1 MRSQPYSLFKQP
13 ISFPRRMSAPGVCI
27 VASHTRKEGGR
38 SADPPPVHPHVASG
52 YPRLLSRL
60 SFLPL
65 QPPSRRLYH
74 PQGTSFGTWIDL
86 GVTTMRAWNKLSA
99 SFVRSVRREGRYS
112 DGGNLYLQVA
122 NGGKSWVFQYQ
133 RHGRQRDMG
142 LGSAR
147 SVSLALA
154 RELRDNCHV
163 KLARGLDPI
172 EARNSAV
179 LAARVEQA
187 KQMTFRQCAEDYLA
201 VNASKW
207 RNAKHRK
214 QWATTLTRYAY
225 PVFGNLSVA
234 AIDSGLVFKALKPLV
249 ADKPVTANRVR
260 GRIETVLDFARAA
273 GRRNGDNPA
282 DKAVIGHL
290 LPLRSEKAGVRH
302 RPARAVAG
310 ANHSHRHAPRCSATG
325 TLCRVRLAAAVPV
338 WVIPQSRVKNLGRE
352 QRVPLVGRAL
362 AIARDLTAGRAFEA
376 SVFGNRKPISP
387 NAIRKSVLPKLLRAI
402 GHEAPAVT
410 HGFRSCLKDWCHET
424 TSFPHEVVEQALG
437 HRIKSTVERSYRR
450 GDLFERR
457 RALMA
462 AWDRYCNGEMAAEV
476 IELRG

>member
-1 MRSQPYSLFKQP
+1 MR
-13 ISFPRRMSAPGVCI
+13 V
-27 VASHTRKEGGR
+27 
-38 SADPPPVHPHVASG
+38 
-52 YPRLLSRL
+52 
-60 SFLPL
+60 
-65 QPPSRRLYH
+65 
-74 PQGTSFGTWIDL
+74 
-86 GVTTMRAWNKLSA
+86 WNKLSA

-122 NGGKSWVFQYQ
+122 NGGRSWIFQYQ

-154 RELRDNCHV
+154 RELRDDCHQ

-179 LAARVEQA
+179 LAARAERA

-214 QWATTLTRYAY
+214 QWGATLARYAY

-234 AIDSGLVFKALKPLV
+234 TIDSGLVFKALKPLV
-249 ADKPVTANRVR
+249 ADKPVTAGRVR
-260 GRIETVLDFARAA
+260 GRIETVLDFARAV
-273 GRRNGDNPA
+273 GRRDGDNPA
-282 DKAVIGHL
+282 DKTVIGHL

-302 RPARAVAG
+302 QPALPFAKLPAFMTELRKMQGFPARLLELIILTGMRLDAVRPARCAEFDL
-310 ANHSHRHAPRCSATG
+310 G
-325 TLCRVRLAAAVPV
+325 TAVPV
-338 WVIPQSRVKNLGRE
+338 WVIPESRMKNLGRD

-362 AIARDLTAGRAFEA
+362 TIVQELTAGRDAEA
-376 SVFGNRKPISP
+376 PVFGDGKPISP
-387 NAIRKSVLPKLLRAI
+387 NAIRKRVLPKMLKAI
-402 GHEAPAVT
+402 NHDTPAVM

-424 TSFPHEVVEQALG
+424 TSFPHEVVEQVLG
-437 HRIKSTVERSYRR
+437 HRIKSAVERSYRR

-462 AWDRYCNGEMAAEV
+462 AWDRYCNGESAAEV

>member
-1 MRSQPYSLFKQP
+1 
-13 ISFPRRMSAPGVCI
+13 
-27 VASHTRKEGGR
+27 
-38 SADPPPVHPHVASG
+38 
-52 YPRLLSRL
+52 
-60 SFLPL
+60 
-65 QPPSRRLYH
+65 
-74 PQGTSFGTWIDL
+74 
-86 GVTTMRAWNKLSA
+86 MRAWNKLSA
-99 SFVRSVRREGRYS
+99 SFVRSVRHEGRYS
-112 DGGNLYLQVA
+112 DGGNLYLQVT

-154 RELRDNCHV
+154 RELRDDCHV

-172 EARNSAV
+172 EARNQAA
-179 LAARVEQA
+179 LAARAERA
-187 KQMTFRQCAEDYLA
+187 KLTTFRQCADDFFA

-207 RNAKHRK
+207 RNAKHR
-214 QWATTLTRYAY
+214 QEWLASLTRYAY

-234 AIDSGLVFKALKPLV
+234 AIDTGLVFKVLKPLV
-249 ADKPVTANRVR
+249 AGKPVTASRLR

-273 GRRNGDNPA
+273 GRREGDNPA
-282 DKAVIGHL
+282 DKAVLGHL
-290 LPLRSEKAGVRH
+290 LPLRSEKASVRH
-302 RPARAVAG
+302 QPALPFAKVPDFMRELRKMQGPPARLLELIILVGMRVDAVRPARCAEFDLG
-310 ANHSHRHAPRCSATG
+310 
-325 TLCRVRLAAAVPV
+325 AAVPM
-338 WVIPQSRVKNLGRE
+338 WVIPESRMKNLGRD

-362 AIARDLTAGRAFEA
+362 TIARELTAGRVPDTF
-376 SVFGNRKPISP
+376 VFGDRKPVGH
-387 NAIRKSVLPKLLRAI
+387 NAIRKSILPKLLKAI
-402 GHEAPAVT
+402 GHETKAVT

-462 AWDRYCNGEMAAEV
+462 AWDRFCNGEAGAEV
-476 IELRG
+476 IELRA

>member
-1 MRSQPYSLFKQP
+1 
-13 ISFPRRMSAPGVCI
+13 
-27 VASHTRKEGGR
+27 
-38 SADPPPVHPHVASG
+38 
-52 YPRLLSRL
+52 
-60 SFLPL
+60 
-65 QPPSRRLYH
+65 
-74 PQGTSFGTWIDL
+74 
-86 GVTTMRAWNKLSA
+86 
-99 SFVRSVRREGRYS
+99 
-112 DGGNLYLQVA
+112 
-122 NGGKSWVFQYQ
+122 
-133 RHGRQRDMG
+133 MG

-154 RELRDNCHV
+154 RELRDDCHV

-179 LAARVEQA
+179 LAARAEHA

-214 QWATTLTRYAY
+214 EWQATLTRYAY

-249 ADKPVTANRVR
+249 AEKPVTASRVR
-260 GRIETVLDFARAA
+260 GRIETILDFARAA
-273 GRRNGDNPA
+273 GRRDGDNPA
-282 DKAVIGHL
+282 DKAIIGHL
-290 LPLRSEKAGVRH
+290 LPLRSEKAGVEHQPALPFAKLPAFMTELRKMPGLPARLLELIILTGMRLDAV
-302 RPARAVAG
+302 RPARCAEFD
-310 ANHSHRHAPRCSATG
+310 
-325 TLCRVRLAAAVPV
+325 LAAAVPV
-338 WVIPQSRVKNLGRE
+338 WVIPQSRMKNLGRD

-362 AIARDLTAGRAFEA
+362 AIARELTAGRDPEA
-376 SVFGNRKPISP
+376 AVFGNGKPIGP
-387 NAIRKSVLPKLLRAI
+387 NAIRKSVLPKLLKAI
-402 GHEAPAVT
+402 GHEGPAVT

-457 RALMA
+457 RALMT
-462 AWDRYCNGEMAAEV
+462 AWDRYGSGEGVAEV

>member
-1 MRSQPYSLFKQP
+1 
-13 ISFPRRMSAPGVCI
+13 
-27 VASHTRKEGGR
+27 
-38 SADPPPVHPHVASG
+38 
-52 YPRLLSRL
+52 
-60 SFLPL
+60 
-65 QPPSRRLYH
+65 
-74 PQGTSFGTWIDL
+74 
-86 GVTTMRAWNKLSA
+86 MRAWNKLSA
-99 SFVRSVRREGRYS
+99 SFVRSVSREGRYS

-147 SVSLALA
+147 SVSVALA
-154 RELRDNCHV
+154 RELRDDCRV

-172 EARNSAV
+172 EARNHAA
-179 LAARVEQA
+179 LAARAERA
-187 KQMTFRQCAEDYLA
+187 KQMTFRQCADDFFA

-207 RNAKHRK
+207 RNAKHR
-214 QWATTLTRYAY
+214 QEWLASLTRYAY

-234 AIDSGLVFKALKPLV
+234 AIDTGLVFKVLKPLV
-249 ADKPVTANRVR
+249 ADKPVTASRLR

-273 GRRNGDNPA
+273 GRREGDNPA

-290 LPLRSEKAGVRH
+290 LPLRSEKASVRH
-302 RPARAVAG
+302 QPALPFAKVPDFMRELRKIQGPPARLLELIILTGMRLDAVRPARCAEFDLG
-310 ANHSHRHAPRCSATG
+310 
-325 TLCRVRLAAAVPV
+325 AAVPM
-338 WVIPQSRVKNLGRE
+338 WVIPESRMKNLGRD

-362 AIARDLTAGRAFEA
+362 AIACELTAGRSPDAP
-376 SVFGNRKPISP
+376 VFGDRKPVGH
-387 NAIRKSVLPKLLRAI
+387 NAIRKGLLSKLLQAI

-410 HGFRSCLKDWCHET
+410 HGFRSCLKDWCHEI

-457 RALMA
+457 RALMT
-462 AWDRYCNGEMAAEV
+462 AWDRFCNGQGVAEV
-476 IELRG
+476 IELRA